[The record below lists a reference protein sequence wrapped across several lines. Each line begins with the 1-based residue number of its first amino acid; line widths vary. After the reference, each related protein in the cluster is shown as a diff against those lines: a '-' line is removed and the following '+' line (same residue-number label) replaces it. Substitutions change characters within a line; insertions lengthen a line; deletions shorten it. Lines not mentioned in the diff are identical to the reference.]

1 MDYSV
6 YWKGTAGERVT
17 CIVSGVDFV
26 LGKGAE
32 EKKEFLRLVTEI
44 GKVYAL
50 CATSEQA
57 GKINEEISYFKAV
70 KSGMTKRLPKG
81 KTGKTKDRMDY
92 EIGQLVSKSVISE
105 EVVDIFAAAR
115 LDKPDLSILSD
126 EFLEE
131 IRNLP
136 QKIWLWNSCAGCWMT
151 GSGILRKRMWFRPK
165 SFQKCWRLP

>member
-1 MDYSV
+1 M
-6 YWKGTAGERVT
+6 T

-70 KSGMTKRLPKG
+70 KSGMTKDCQREKQE
-81 KTGKTKDRMDY
+81 K
-92 EIGQLVSKSVISE
+92 
-105 EVVDIFAAAR
+105 
-115 LDKPDLSILSD
+115 
-126 EFLEE
+126 
-131 IRNLP
+131 
-136 QKIWLWNSCAGCWMT
+136 QKIEWIM
-151 GSGILRKRMWFRPK
+151 K
-165 SFQKCWRLP
+165 